1 MVITQVTKDLRRLLD
16 TQNIP
21 WDDLSTD
28 SIERTQILL
37 EDGTSIC
44 CMCGHYILT
53 GDVEYGL
60 TLGLPSKLDVS
71 FINSVDDYAFITPKT
86 PEEVLEV
93 LGRHGA
99 K

>member
-28 SIERTQILL
+28 SIE
-37 EDGTSIC
+37 
-44 CMCGHYILT
+44 
-53 GDVEYGL
+53 YGL
-60 TLGLPSKLDVS
+60 TLGFPSKLDVS